1 MKFLNKLNKI
11 VLTLATIVKV
21 QTIFII
27 LSKSEPLSI
36 NNQLNVNIT
45 VTTKEIIY
53 AIGLEI
59 DYWIIIVYLPKLIH
73 LF

>member
-45 VTTKEIIY
+45 VITKEIIF

-59 DYWIIIVYLPKLIH
+59 DY
-73 LF
+73 